1 MTTYMFVYI
10 YTYIQ
15 VCVHVYIITVDSEG
29 VRPVEVGGLPI
40 ADNIEAKRLGLLLDR
55 RAAVCE

>member
-1 MTTYMFVYI
+1 MYVYLYAYI
-10 YTYIQ
+10 YIQ
-15 VCVHVYIITVDSEG
+15 VYVHVYIVTVDPQG

-40 ADNIEAKRLGLLLDR
+40 ADNIEAERLGLLLDP